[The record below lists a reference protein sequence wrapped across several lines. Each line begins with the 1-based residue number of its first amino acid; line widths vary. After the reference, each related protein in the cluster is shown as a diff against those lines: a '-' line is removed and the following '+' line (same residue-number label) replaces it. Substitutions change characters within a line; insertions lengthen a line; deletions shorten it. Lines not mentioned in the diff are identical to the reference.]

1 MEIVFYKYQA
11 TGNDFVIIDN
21 RNNYFDKDNFDLIAK
36 LCNRRFGI
44 GSDGL
49 ILLEKDSES
58 DFKMVYFNADGKI
71 GSMCGNGSRCIVAF
85 AHQLGIIKS
94 ECRFTAYDGIHTA
107 EIIDELGDNLFR
119 VKVSMQNVSELEVAE
134 HVFLDTG
141 SPHFVC
147 FVDDVNDVD
156 IIGSGRAVRY
166 NDKFKGVGTNVDFV
180 TVKNNQLEIRTY
192 ERGVEDETLSCGT
205 GVTASV
211 IAAAAK
217 NLINANGSVQVKSRG
232 GNLKVHFKKT
242 SDAYTNIFLEGPAEK
257 VFSGTIRVSSD
268 KSAIHYA

>member
-21 RNNYFDKDNFDLIAK
+21 RLNNFEKVNSELIAK
-36 LCNRRFGI
+36 LCDRRFGI
-44 GSDGL
+44 GADGL
-49 ILLEKDSES
+49 ILLDEDSES
-58 DFKMVYFNADGKI
+58 DFKMVYFNADGNL

-85 AHQLGIIKS
+85 AHHLGIIED

-107 EIIDELGDNLFR
+107 EITNKLDDNLFNI
-119 VKVSMQNVSELEVAE
+119 KVSMQNVSEMEVAE

-147 FVDDVNDVD
+147 FVDDVNEVD

-180 TVKNNQLEIRTY
+180 AVKNSHLDIRTY

-217 NLINANGSVQVKSRG
+217 NLINETGTVAVKSRG
-232 GNLKVHFKKT
+232 GDLKVHFKKMAD
-242 SDAYTNIFLEGPAEK
+242 SYTDIYLEGPAVK
-257 VFSGTIRVSSD
+257 VFSGTVNIS
-268 KSAIHYA
+268 